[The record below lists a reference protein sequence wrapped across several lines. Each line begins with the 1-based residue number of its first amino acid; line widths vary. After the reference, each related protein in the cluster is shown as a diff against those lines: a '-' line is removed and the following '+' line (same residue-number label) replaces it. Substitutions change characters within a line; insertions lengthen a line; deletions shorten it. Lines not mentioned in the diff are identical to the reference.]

1 MNSNKMELVAR
12 GAALELRL
20 SYDALCVR
28 RRVPCSAG
36 LMETLRDVLAY
47 VRFCIDRDT
56 VVVTDEAVAD
66 ALRELRRD
74 EAYWAEYRRQV

>member
-47 VRFCIDRDT
+47 ARFCIDRNT
-56 VVVTDEAVAD
+56 VVVTDETVAD
-66 ALRELRRD
+66 ALHELRQD
-74 EAYWAEYRRQV
+74 TAYWAEYRRQV